1 MNYIKEIAKWQKERQ
16 LDKQPYNWTNEVTN
30 IVEELFEA
38 NGYTIDKKDRLKFSS
53 ELLLRLIDIKEKLDL
68 KNEKIT
74 TKDAVDAYCDIIV
87 FCVGSIMKLGYDPE
101 CALKET
107 IKEISSR
114 TGSIVDGKFQK
125 DTSEEARKR
134 WYKADYYKCKKD
146 K

>member
-16 LDKQPYNWTNEVTN
+16 LDKRQYDWSIEVAN
-30 IVEELFEA
+30 ILEELLEA
-38 NGYTIDKKDRLKFSS
+38 KGYSIPKEKRLEFLYRISDELEKIGKEFSS
-53 ELLLRLIDIKEKLDL
+53 DNKEPTS
-68 KNEKIT
+68 EEI
-74 TKDAVDAYCDIIV
+74 VDAYCDIIV

-114 TGSIVDGKFQK
+114 TGSIVNGKFQK